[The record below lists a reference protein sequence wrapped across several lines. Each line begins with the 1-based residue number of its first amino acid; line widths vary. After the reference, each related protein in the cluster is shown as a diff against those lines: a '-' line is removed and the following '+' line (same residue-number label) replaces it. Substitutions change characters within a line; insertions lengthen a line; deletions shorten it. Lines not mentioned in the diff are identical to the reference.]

1 MDSFINLEFTKVR
14 TGPTH
19 KDCSFL
25 LNFFS
30 HNQAKLAKPMMKYL
44 DDTDPIIEKFNHYR
58 KDADS
63 AEAAHNDLIKIA
75 DILEHVSQIH

>member
-1 MDSFINLEFTKVR
+1 MLNFKLTKVR
-14 TGPTH
+14 TGIAG

-25 LNFFS
+25 LNNFS
-30 HNQAKLAKPMMKYL
+30 HTQAKLTKPMMKYL

-63 AEAAHNDLIKIA
+63 AEAAHDDLIKIA